1 MPRRLPEE
9 FEGKE
14 LVPLC
19 LASKLADAKEI
30 ESVLDKAGIDYTF
43 YTFEIR
49 PISGKSIL
57 SILFGGIRKGV
68 MFLVLSGQYE
78 FCRSLLEKAG
88 LSNLII
94 E

>member
-1 MPRRLPEE
+1 MPRRSPEE

-19 LASKLADAKEI
+19 LASKLADAKEL
-30 ESVLDKAGIDYTF
+30 ESVLDKAGIN
-43 YTFEIR
+43 YTFEIT
-49 PISGKSIL
+49 PISGKSTL

>member
-9 FEGKE
+9 FGGKE

-43 YTFEIR
+43 EIT

-94 E
+94 G

>member
-30 ESVLDKAGIDYTF
+30 ESVLDKASY
-43 YTFEIR
+43 
-49 PISGKSIL
+49 SG
-57 SILFGGIRKGV
+57 
-68 MFLVLSGQYE
+68 E
-78 FCRSLLEKAG
+78 LEKVSCFLFFQG
-88 LSNLII
+88 SMSFV
-94 E
+94 EVC

>member
-1 MPRRLPEE
+1 MPRRSPEE

-30 ESVLDKAGIDYTF
+30 ESVLDKTGIDYTF
-43 YTFEIR
+43 EIA